1 MFESIKKPLS
11 PNQQQESTNETEEAI
26 PRLVLG
32 KVEEKEE
39 KFKQAI
45 GGVPRSVKLT
55 GFAGRK
61 PTFDLWL
68 TDINLQ
74 VLEWLDY
81 QSGVALIHQ
90 GSVGN
95 CWLVAVLKALLDSG
109 CSAEFFS
116 YALGF
121 DNDDD
126 INFSFPSQDPK
137 KRQTIKFKGDRLA
150 HCSAPAVYYLLQG
163 MSEQY
168 DQILQPYKAADRQR
182 SEDTDTYLRVLKE
195 DITATTDGHFEE
207 EPMYRTFKYLSEDFT
222 YIKGPISTTR
232 LEFLMATHFAY
243 SGMVLGVISFS
254 KSFTTETVTLNP
266 DSYSVTQPMHV
277 ANRHAYYLKS
287 FHNGIVTIM
296 NPHHLSEQ
304 IHVSIQDIQKHFQRM
319 FLAKVPDFKSESKLS
334 LSRTLPLYVSHY
346 TEKNRHEKSCVR
358 LLPKSA
364 EAVSI
369 EPTLYPYL
377 PGYNIFTEDNT
388 FYLFQHQGKIL
399 AYDTYNKILIES
411 RQSTSTTFMDSNFNC
426 IEAEVVHFE
435 GEYRPTIL
443 SFYKGYLGV
452 ESAEALDIQC
462 PKISSIQK
470 NHNIQFTFDTP
481 RPFSVQVLSHPNDCE
496 LTFIETSSEVLI
508 FTDSHMHSTNKDYFQ
523 VYYSTDTGK
532 ISLDLHPEDYF
543 YDKNG
548 VYITY
553 WYGELNINNFGE
565 AQSIFML

>member
-1 MFESIKKPLS
+1 MFESIKKPLN
-11 PNQQQESTNETEEAI
+11 PNQIPESTNETEENL
-26 PRLVLG
+26 PRLVDN
-32 KVEEKEE
+32 KVKKKAENLRQK
-39 KFKQAI
+39 I
-45 GGVPRSVKLT
+45 GGAPRSVKLT

-61 PTFDLWL
+61 PTFDVWL
-68 TDINLQ
+68 TDIDLQ

-90 GSVGN
+90 GAVGN

-109 CSAEFFS
+109 CSAEFCS

-121 DNDDD
+121 DNDND
-126 INFSFPSQDPK
+126 ITFSFPSQDPK
-137 KRQTIKFKGDRLA
+137 KRQTIKFKGDKLA
-150 HCSAPAVYYLLQG
+150 RYSAPAVYYLFQG
-163 MSEQY
+163 MSEHY

-207 EPMYRTFKYLSEDFT
+207 EPMYRTFKYLSDDFT
-222 YIKGPISTTR
+222 YIKGPISTSR
-232 LEFLMATHFAY
+232 LDFLMATHFAY
-243 SGMVLGVISFS
+243 SGIVLGVISFS
-254 KSFTTETVTLNP
+254 KAFTTESVTLNSE
-266 DSYSVTQPMHV
+266 SYNTTEPMYV
-277 ANRHAYYLKS
+277 LNRHAYYLKS
-287 FHNGIVTIM
+287 FHDGIATLM

-304 IHVSIQDIQKHFQRM
+304 IHISIEDIQKHFQRI
-319 FLAKVPDFKSESKLS
+319 FIAKITDFKSESNIF
-334 LSRTLPLYVSHY
+334 LSRTVPLYISQSI
-346 TEKNRHEKSCVR
+346 EQNSLAKSCVR

-364 EAVSI
+364 EAVSVD
-369 EPTLYPYL
+369 PSLYPYL
-377 PGYNIFTEDNT
+377 PGYNIFTVDNT

-470 NHNIQFTFDTP
+470 SHNIQFTFDTP

-496 LTFIETSSEVLI
+496 LTFVETSSEVLI
-508 FTDSHMHSTNKDYFQ
+508 FANSEVHTTTKDCFQ
-523 VYYSTDTGK
+523 VYYSTDTGE
-532 ISLDLHPEDYF
+532 ISLDLNPEEYF

-553 WYGELNINNFGE
+553 WFGELNIDNFGE
-565 AQSIFML
+565 AQSILML

>member
-1 MFESIKKPLS
+1 MFESIKKPY
-11 PNQQQESTNETEEAI
+11 QQQESTNVTEDAI
-26 PRLVLG
+26 PRLVLS
-32 KVEEKEE
+32 KVQEKEE
-39 KFKQAI
+39 NLRKKI

-55 GFAGRK
+55 GFAGKK

-74 VLEWLDY
+74 ILEWLDY
-81 QSGVALIHQ
+81 QAGAALIYQ

-95 CWLVAVLKALLDSG
+95 CWLVAVLRALLDSG

-121 DNDDD
+121 DNQGD
-126 INFSFPSQDPK
+126 INFSFPSQDPN
-137 KRQTIKFKGDRLA
+137 KRQTIKFKGDSLA
-150 HCSAPAVYYLLQG
+150 HFSAPAVYYLFQG
-163 MSEQY
+163 MSEQF
-168 DQILQPYKAADRQR
+168 DQILQPYKAADRHR
-182 SEDTDTYLRVLKE
+182 SEDTDTYLRVLKD

-222 YIKGPISTTR
+222 YIKGHISTTR

-243 SGMVLGVISFS
+243 TGMALGVISFS
-254 KSFTTETVTLNP
+254 KEFTTESVTLNP
-266 DSYSVTQPMHV
+266 DSYSVTQPMYV

-304 IHVSIQDIQKHFQRM
+304 IHVSLVDIQKHFQRM

-334 LSRTLPLYVSHY
+334 LSRTLPLYVSQSI
-346 TEKNRHEKSCVR
+346 EQNRHAKSCVK
-358 LLPKSA
+358 LLPKSV
-364 EAVSI
+364 EIVPVD
-369 EPTLYPYL
+369 PTLYPYL

-388 FYLFQHQGKIL
+388 FYLFKHQGKIL
-399 AYDTYNKILIES
+399 AYDTFHKTLKA
-411 RQSTSTTFMDSNFNC
+411 RRKSTSTTFMDSKFNC
-426 IEAEVVHFE
+426 LDTEVINFE
-435 GEYRPTIL
+435 GKHLPTLL
-443 SFYKGYLGV
+443 SFYKGYIGI
-452 ESAEALDIQC
+452 ESTEALDIQS
-462 PKISSIQK
+462 PTIASIQK
-470 NHNIQFTFDTP
+470 NHNIQFTFDTL

-496 LTFIETSSEVLI
+496 MTFIETSSEVLI
-508 FTDSHMHSTNKDYFQ
+508 YTNSEVHATTKDYFQ
-523 VYYSTDTGK
+523 LYYSTDTGQ
-532 ISLDLHPEDYF
+532 ISLDLHQEEYF

-565 AQSIFML
+565 AQSIFTL